1 MADAGYLEL
10 EHGTEPGSPSTGF
23 HKVYVD
29 TADGKLKKKDS
40 LGNVAIYENTA
51 TAVTSVFGR
60 TGAVVA
66 VGGDYTASQVTNTPA
81 GNISSVTVQ
90 AALNELDTEKVDV
103 SHVGS
108 GGASHAAATT
118 SVNGFMSAADKT
130 KLDGI
135 TAGAT
140 PGLNQLTGE
149 VLAGPGTGS
158 QAATIPNAVIIA
170 KVLTGLVEA
179 YGQVI
184 STDSILQAFQKLA
197 YSGGLQPQNINEDFT
212 VPDNWTLIRS
222 VTNLGTGV
230 TIDLGS
236 NSILEMI

>member
-40 LGNVAIYENTA
+40 AGSVSVYENSITS
-51 TAVTSVFGR
+51 VTSVFGR
-60 TGAVVA
+60 TGAVVS
-66 VGGDYTASQVTNTPA
+66 VSGDYNASQVTNTPA
-81 GNISSVTVQ
+81 GNISSTNVQ
-90 AALNELDTEKVDV
+90 AAINELDTEKVDV

-108 GGASHAAATT
+108 GGTAHAAATT

-158 QAATIPNAVIIA
+158 QAATIPNAVVIG

-179 YGQVI
+179 YGQVVAAD
-184 STDSILQAFQKLA
+184 TILQAFQKLA
-197 YSGGLQPQNINEDFT
+197 YSGGLQPQNINANFT
-212 VPDNWTLIRS
+212 VPDDYTLIRS